1 MITLTR
7 PAYYDNYRYAQYC
20 GLSTDNKST
29 ISASN
34 GDEYYE
40 IDMAKFFKYNESS
53 HEWIEQP
60 SDAAPIDTGLPPITS
75 ETTGHFL
82 SNDGSVTKWQP
93 VASKNF
99 VIQLTKQND
108 DGTYVAD
115 KTFVQIKT
123 AYDEAQNIVIRYDS
137 AQMPLMNVE
146 FASNGDAMFLFG
158 HVEIQTDG
166 QRIVTRAIQYSH
178 SGATD
183 TWSDYDMESDL
194 SEYLPLAGGNMQG
207 ALTLAGEPTNDNHA
221 ANKKYVDSRNL
232 EVRFTQDAT
241 AGIKTTTEIGEITQA
256 VIANR
261 TVTAILD
268 GDTYMLIS
276 ASAAD
281 ASFGRVEG
289 NIITVLRYNPN
300 NGGAWAKEQTS
311 LLELKGGTMTG
322 DINMGSNAITNVQ
335 KIYVDGQANLYLGSV
350 VEKAGTNGVRLTG
363 TTSNEAAFVK
373 PTSQNEYVPVLVGN
387 PTAPF
392 HAVNLRHLTEP
403 ILSDAPASDECI
415 SNKKYV
421 DDQVATRVPLQTAN
435 QGQIKA
441 YVQNGSK
448 PDVCLVSDGGMAL
461 CLARYTAKGHL
472 IDQTA
477 PTENNHLAN
486 KQYVDTKVAQTGG
499 NISGD
504 LMVGG
509 SLTINGIGAT
519 MGTPTQDVDLVNKGY
534 LDSSMS
540 DVVRKSS
547 VTVGANSSVNVS
559 LSNGAYLLTVSDDM
573 HGGLVFVS
581 VYPSGET
588 INGLVNLNN
597 WKCERINSGSGV
609 TLTNSAASAMTVY
622 ITSIG
627 EGTYR

>member
-7 PAYYDNYRYAQYC
+7 PAYYDKHRYAQYC
-20 GLSTDNKST
+20 GLEKDDKST
-29 ISASN
+29 ISANN

-40 IDMAKFFKYNESS
+40 IDTAKFYRYNEAS

-60 SDAAPIDTGLPPITS
+60 SDAAPIDTGLPPMTS
-75 ETTGHFL
+75 ETVGHFL

-93 VASKNF
+93 IASKNF

-137 AQMPLMNVE
+137 AQMSLMSVQ
-146 FASNGDAMFLFG
+146 FAANGDAVFLFG
-158 HVEIQTDG
+158 HVEVQTGG
-166 QRIVTRAIQYSH
+166 QRIVSRAIQYTH
-178 SGATD
+178 SGASD
-183 TWSDYDMESDL
+183 TWTDYDKEADL
-194 SEYLPLAGGNMQG
+194 STYLSLDGGAMNG
-207 ALTLAGEPTNDNHA
+207 ALTLAGKPTNENHA

-232 EVRFTQDAT
+232 EVRFTQDIT
-241 AGIKTTTEIGEITQA
+241 AGITTPTEIREITQA

-261 TVTAILD
+261 TVTATLD
-268 GDTYMLIS
+268 GDTYMLMS

-281 ASFGRVEG
+281 ASFVNVNG
-289 NIITVLRYNPN
+289 NKVSILRYDVD
-300 NGGAWAKEQTS
+300 GHAWAKEQTS

-322 DINMGSNAITNVQ
+322 NINMGSNAITNVQ

-350 VEKAGTNGVRLTG
+350 VEKAGTSGVRLTG

-387 PTAPF
+387 PTAPY

-403 ILSDAPASDECI
+403 ILADTPASDGCI

-441 YVQNGSK
+441 YVQNGDK

-461 CLARYTAKGHL
+461 CMARYTAKGHL
-472 IDQTA
+472 IDQIA

-509 SLTINGIGAT
+509 SLTINGIGSVL
-519 MGTPTQDVDLVNKGY
+519 GTPTQNVDIVNKGY
-534 LDSSMS
+534 LDSSIS
-540 DVVRKSS
+540 DVIRKLS
-547 VTVGANSSVNVS
+547 VTIGSNSSVNVP

-597 WKCERINSGSGV
+597 WKCERISSGSGV
-609 TLTNSAASAMTVY
+609 TLTNSATSDMTVY
-622 ITSIG
+622 IISIG

>member
-7 PAYYDNYRYAQYC
+7 PAYYDEYRYAQYC
-20 GLSTDNKST
+20 GLEKDDKSI
-29 ISASN
+29 ISANN

-40 IDMAKFFKYNESS
+40 IDTAKFYRYNEAS

-60 SDAAPIDTGLPPITS
+60 SDAASIDTGLPPITS
-75 ETTGHFL
+75 ETSGHFL
-82 SNDGSVTKWQP
+82 SNDGTVTNWQP

-99 VIQLTKQND
+99 VIGLTANND
-108 DGTYVAD
+108 GSYTPD

-123 AYDEAQNIVIRYDS
+123 AYDEFQNIVIRYNS

-146 FASNGDAMFLFG
+146 FANNGDAMFLFG

-178 SGATD
+178 TNSTD
-183 TWSDYDMESDL
+183 SWMDFDKETDL
-194 SEYLPLAGGNMQG
+194 SQYLLLSGGHMEG
-207 ALTLAGEPTNDNHA
+207 ELTLAGEPTNENHA
-221 ANKKYVDSRNL
+221 VNKKYVDSRNL
-232 EVRFTQDAT
+232 EVRFTQDVT
-241 AGIKTTTEIGEITQA
+241 AGITTSTEIGEITQA

-268 GDTYMLIS
+268 GDVYMLLS

-281 ASFGRVEG
+281 ASFVNVNG
-289 NIITVLRYNPN
+289 NKATVLRYDVD
-300 NGGAWAKEQTS
+300 GHAWAKEQTT
-311 LLELKGGTMTG
+311 LLDTKGGTMSG
-322 DINMGSNAITNVQ
+322 NIDMAANNIINTQ
-335 KIYVDGQANLYLGSV
+335 KIHIDGQANLYLGSV
-350 VEKAGTNGVRLTG
+350 AEKAGTTGARLTG
-363 TTSNEAAFVK
+363 VVGGGAAFVK
-373 PTSQNEYVPVLVGN
+373 PDKQSEYVPVSVGT
-387 PTAPF
+387 PTASE
-392 HAVNLRHLTEP
+392 HAVNLGHLTQP
-403 ILSDAPASDECI
+403 LLSDAPASDDCI

-421 DDQVATRVPLQTAN
+421 DDQVATRVPLVQAN

-448 PDVCLVSDGGMAL
+448 PDVCLVSDGGTAL
-461 CLARYTAKGHL
+461 CIARYTAKGHI

-509 SLTINGIGAT
+509 SLTINGIGSM
-519 MGTPTQDVDLVNKGY
+519 MGTPTQNVDLVNKGY

-547 VTVGANSSVNVS
+547 VTVGASSSVNVQ

-581 VYPSGET
+581 VYSSGET

-597 WKCERINSGSGV
+597 WKCERISSGSGV
-609 TLTNSAASAMTVY
+609 TLTNSATSAMTVY

>member
-7 PAYYDNYRYAQYC
+7 PAYYSNFRNNQYC
-20 GLSTDNKST
+20 GLEDDDKST

-40 IDMAKFFKYNESS
+40 IDTAKFYRYNEASN
-53 HEWIEQP
+53 EWIVQP
-60 SDAAPIDTGLPPITS
+60 DDTAPIDTGLPPITS
-75 ETTGHFL
+75 ETMGHFL
-82 SNDGSVTKWQP
+82 SNDGSVTKWQS

-99 VIQLTKQND
+99 VIHLTEQNA
-108 DGTYVAD
+108 GQNYIAD
-115 KTFVQIKT
+115 KTWVQIKSAFDGQENIVVRIGMNEIPLMSVSMAENGNAT
-123 AYDEAQNIVIRYDS
+123 LTFGYTELNDNDGNVVSREIRYLHQNEEDIWSDVVYTGEYIKRSGDKMGGILRVQESPTYEDEATS
-137 AQMPLMNVE
+137 
-146 FASNGDAMFLFG
+146 
-158 HVEIQTDG
+158 
-166 QRIVTRAIQYSH
+166 
-178 SGATD
+178 
-183 TWSDYDMESDL
+183 
-194 SEYLPLAGGNMQG
+194 
-207 ALTLAGEPTNDNHA
+207 
-221 ANKKYVDSRNL
+221 KKYVDERVMKVTFNRHS
-232 EVRFTQDAT
+232 T
-241 AGIKTTTEIGEITQA
+241 AGIISDTTIDKIDEAYIDGKIIIGVFNDDIYALTNSSSTSCVFSNVSGITSNMITYSDEVWTQS
-256 VIANR
+256 
-261 TVTAILD
+261 TKELFTTA
-268 GDTYMLIS
+268 GGKMS
-276 ASAAD
+276 
-281 ASFGRVEG
+281 G
-289 NIITVLRYNPN
+289 NIDMDGRSI
-300 NGGAWAKEQTS
+300 
-311 LLELKGGTMTG
+311 LK
-322 DINMGSNAITNVQ
+322 AQ
-335 KIYVDGQANLYLGSV
+335 KIHIDGQANLYLGAV
-350 VEKAGTNGVRLTG
+350 AEKAGTTGVRLTG
-363 TTSNEAAFVK
+363 AVGGGAAFVK
-373 PTSQNEYVPVLVGN
+373 PDKQAEYVPVSVGN
-387 PTAPF
+387 PSDQS
-392 HAVNLRHLTEP
+392 HAVNLGHLTQP
-403 ILSDAPASDECI
+403 LLSDAPASDGCI

-421 DDQVATRVPLQTAN
+421 DDQVATRVPLQSAN

-509 SLTINGIGAT
+509 SLTINGTGSM
-519 MGTPTQDVDLVNKGY
+519 MGTPTQNVDLVNKGY
-534 LDSSMS
+534 LDSSIS

-588 INGLVNLNN
+588 INGLVDVNN
-597 WKCERINSGSGV
+597 WKCERMNSGSGV
-609 TLTNSAASAMTVY
+609 TLTNSAVSAITVY

>member
-7 PAYYDNYRYAQYC
+7 PAYYSNFRNNQYC
-20 GLSTDNKST
+20 GLKKDDKST

-40 IDMAKFFKYNESS
+40 IDTAKFFRYNEASN
-53 HEWIEQP
+53 EWIEQP
-60 SDAAPIDTGLPPITS
+60 SDAAPIDTGLPPMTS

-99 VIQLTKQND
+99 IIGLTANND
-108 DGTYVAD
+108 GSYTSD

-123 AYDEAQNIVIRYDS
+123 AYDEFQNIVIRYDS

-178 SGATD
+178 TNSID
-183 TWSDYDMESDL
+183 TWMDFDKETDL
-194 SEYLPLAGGNMQG
+194 SQYLLLSGGHMEG
-207 ALTLAGEPTNDNHA
+207 ALTLAGNPTEDNHA

-322 DINMGSNAITNVQ
+322 NINMGSNAITNVQ

-387 PTAPF
+387 PTAPN

-421 DDQVATRVPLQTAN
+421 DDQVAMRVPLQTAN

-509 SLTINGIGAT
+509 SLTINGIGSM

-540 DVVRKSS
+540 DIVRKSS

-622 ITSIG
+622 ITSIE

>member
-7 PAYYDNYRYAQYC
+7 PAYYSNFRNNQYC
-20 GLSTDNKST
+20 GLENDDKST

-40 IDMAKFFKYNESS
+40 IDTAKIYIYNEAS

-75 ETTGHFL
+75 ETMGHFL
-82 SNDGSVTKWQP
+82 SNDGTVTKWQP

-99 VIQLTKQND
+99 VINLTEQNA
-108 DGTYVAD
+108 GQSYTAD
-115 KTFVQIKT
+115 KTWVQIKS
-123 AYDEAQNIVIRYDS
+123 AFDS
-137 AQMPLMNVE
+137 EENLVVRLNGSEMPLMN
-146 FASNGDAMFLFG
+146 ASMANNGNATLVFG
-158 HVEIQTDG
+158 FTELVGNDG
-166 QRIVTRAIQYSH
+166 NVVNRAINYLHQ
-178 SGATD
+178 GEED
-183 TWSDYDMESDL
+183 TWTDIAYTGEFIKR
-194 SEYLPLAGGNMQG
+194 AGDKMGG
-207 ALTLAGEPTNDNHA
+207 ALRVADEPTYEDEA
-221 ANKKYVDSRNL
+221 TSKKYVDARVLKVTFSRHS
-232 EVRFTQDAT
+232 T
-241 AGIKTTTEIGEITQA
+241 AGIVSDADIATIDAAYIDGKIVIGEFSGDVYALTYSSATSCVFSHVSGVTSGTITYSNDIWTQSTKELYTTA
-256 VIANR
+256 GGKMSGNIDMNGR
-261 TVTAILD
+261 AILK
-268 GDTYMLIS
+268 
-276 ASAAD
+276 A
-281 ASFGRVEG
+281 
-289 NIITVLRYNPN
+289 
-300 NGGAWAKEQTS
+300 
-311 LLELKGGTMTG
+311 
-322 DINMGSNAITNVQ
+322 Q
-335 KIYVDGQANLYLGSV
+335 KIHIDGQANLYLGSTI
-350 VEKAGTNGVRLTG
+350 EKDGTQGVRLTS
-363 TTSNEAAFVK
+363 TTVGEAAFLK
-373 PTSQNEYVPVLVGN
+373 PDKQNVYAPVAVGT
-387 PTAPF
+387 PTANN
-392 HAVNLRHLTEP
+392 HAVTIGYLTND
-403 ILSDAPASDECI
+403 ILSDAPASDGCI

-421 DDQVATRVPLQTAN
+421 DDQIATRVPLQTAN

-509 SLTINGIGAT
+509 SLTINGIGSM
-519 MGTPTQDVDLVNKGY
+519 MGTPTQNVDLVNKGY
-534 LDSSMS
+534 LDASIN
-540 DVVRKSS
+540 DVIRKSS
-547 VTVGANSSVNVS
+547 VTVGASSSVKVP
-559 LSNGAYLLTVSDDM
+559 LSNGTYLLTVSDDM

-597 WKCERINSGSGV
+597 WKCERISSGSGV

>member
-7 PAYYDNYRYAQYC
+7 PAYYDKHRYAQYC
-20 GLSTDNKST
+20 GLEKDDKST
-29 ISASN
+29 ISANN

-40 IDMAKFFKYNESS
+40 IDTAKFFRYNEAS

-60 SDAAPIDTGLPPITS
+60 SDAAPIDTGLPPMTS
-75 ETTGHFL
+75 ETVGHFL

-93 VASKNF
+93 IASKNF

-137 AQMPLMNVE
+137 AQMSLMSVQ
-146 FASNGDAMFLFG
+146 FATNGDAVFLFG
-158 HVEIQTDG
+158 HVEVQTGG
-166 QRIVTRAIQYSH
+166 QRIVSRAIQYTH
-178 SGATD
+178 SGASD
-183 TWSDYDMESDL
+183 TWTDYDKEADL
-194 SEYLPLAGGNMQG
+194 STYLSLDGGAMNG
-207 ALTLAGEPTNDNHA
+207 ALTLAGEPTNENHA

-232 EVRFTQDAT
+232 EVRFTQDIT
-241 AGIKTTTEIGEITQA
+241 AGITTSTEIREITQA

-261 TVTAILD
+261 TVTATLD
-268 GDTYMLIS
+268 GDTYMLMS

-281 ASFGRVEG
+281 ASFVNVNG
-289 NIITVLRYNPN
+289 NKVSILRYDIDSRT
-300 NGGAWAKEQTS
+300 WAKEQTT

-322 DINMGSNAITNVQ
+322 NINMGSNAITNVQ
-335 KIYVDGQANLYLGSV
+335 KIYVDGQANLYIGSV
-350 VEKAGTNGVRLTG
+350 VEKAGTSGVRLTG

-387 PTAPF
+387 PTAPN

-403 ILSDAPASDECI
+403 ILLDAPASDECI

-441 YVQNGSK
+441 YVQNGDK

-461 CLARYTAKGHL
+461 CMARYTAKGHL
-472 IDQTA
+472 IDQIA

-509 SLTINGIGAT
+509 SLTINGIGSVL
-519 MGTPTQDVDLVNKGY
+519 GTPTQNVDIVNKGY
-534 LDSSMS
+534 LDSSIS
-540 DVVRKSS
+540 DVIRKLS
-547 VTVGANSSVNVS
+547 VTVGSNSSVNVP

-597 WKCERINSGSGV
+597 WKCERISSGSGV
-609 TLTNSAASAMTVY
+609 TLTNSATSDMTVY

>member
-7 PAYYDNYRYAQYC
+7 PAYYDKYRHAQYC
-20 GLSTDNKST
+20 GLEKDDKSI
-29 ISASN
+29 ISANN

-40 IDMAKFFKYNESS
+40 IDTAKFFRYNEAS

-60 SDAAPIDTGLPPITS
+60 SDDAPIDTGLPPMSS
-75 ETTGHFL
+75 ETAGHFL
-82 SNDGSVTKWQP
+82 SNDGTATHWQP

-99 VIQLTKQND
+99 VIGLTANND
-108 DGTYVAD
+108 GSYTPD

-123 AYDEAQNIVIRYDS
+123 AYDEYQNIAIRYNS

-146 FASNGDAMFLFG
+146 FADNGNAVFLFG
-158 HVEIQTDG
+158 HVEIQTGG

-178 SGATD
+178 DATSD
-183 TWSDYDMESDL
+183 TWTDLDRETDMSLYLLL
-194 SEYLPLAGGNMQG
+194 SGGHMEG
-207 ALTLAGEPTNDNHA
+207 ELTLAGEPTDENHA
-221 ANKKYVDSRNL
+221 VNKKYVDSRNL

-241 AGIKTTTEIGEITQA
+241 AGIKTSTEIREITQA

-268 GDTYMLIS
+268 GDVYMLLS

-281 ASFGRVEG
+281 ASFVNVNG
-289 NIITVLRYNPN
+289 NKVTVLRYDVD
-300 NGGAWAKEQTS
+300 GHAWAKEQTT
-311 LLELKGGTMTG
+311 LLDTKGGTMSG
-322 DINMGSNAITNVQ
+322 NIDMAANNIINAQ
-335 KIYVDGQANLYLGSV
+335 KIHIDGQANLYLGAV
-350 VEKAGTNGVRLTG
+350 AEKAGTTGARLTG
-363 TTSNEAAFVK
+363 VVGGGAAFVK
-373 PTSQNEYVPVLVGN
+373 PDKQAEYVPVSVGN
-387 PTAPF
+387 PSDQS
-392 HAVNLRHLTEP
+392 HAVNLGHLTQP
-403 ILSDAPASDECI
+403 ILSDAPASDGCI

-421 DDQVATRVPLQTAN
+421 DDQVATRVPLATAN

-441 YVQNGSK
+441 YVQNGNK

-509 SLTINGIGAT
+509 SLTINGTGSVLGA
-519 MGTPTQDVDLVNKGY
+519 PTQNVDLVNKGY
-534 LDSSMS
+534 LDSSIS
-540 DVVRKSS
+540 DVIRKSS

-559 LSNGAYLLTVSDDM
+559 LSNGAYLLAVSDDM

-609 TLTNSAASAMTVY
+609 TLTNSDASAMTVY

>member
-7 PAYYDNYRYAQYC
+7 PSYYDVPRYAEYC
-20 GLSTDNKST
+20 GLSTDDKTT

-40 IDMAKFFKYNESS
+40 IDTAKFFRYNESS
-53 HEWIEQP
+53 NEWIEQP
-60 SDAAPIDTGLPPITS
+60 SDAAPIDTGLPPMTS

-207 ALTLAGEPTNDNHA
+207 ELTLAGNPTEDNHA

-232 EVRFTQDAT
+232 EVRFTQDTT

-261 TVTAILD
+261 TVTATLN

-281 ASFGRVEG
+281 ASFSRVEG

-322 DINMGSNAITNVQ
+322 NINMGSNAITNVQ
-335 KIYVDGQANLYLGSV
+335 KIHVDGQANLYLGSV

-387 PTAPF
+387 PTAPN

-403 ILSDAPASDECI
+403 VLADAPASDECI

-421 DDQVATRVPLQTAN
+421 DDQVATRVPLATAN

-441 YVQNGSK
+441 YVQNGNK

-509 SLTINGIGAT
+509 SLTINGIGSM
-519 MGTPTQDVDLVNKGY
+519 MGTPTQNVDLVNKGY
-534 LDSSMS
+534 LDSSIS
-540 DVVRKSS
+540 DVIRKSS

-559 LSNGAYLLTVSDDM
+559 LSNGVYLLTVSDDM

-581 VYPSGET
+581 VYPSGQT
-588 INGLVNLNN
+588 INGLVDVNN
-597 WKCERINSGSGV
+597 WKCERMNSGSGV

>member
-7 PAYYDNYRYAQYC
+7 PAYYDKHRYAQYC
-20 GLSTDNKST
+20 GLEKDDKST
-29 ISASN
+29 ILANN

-40 IDMAKFFKYNESS
+40 IDTAKFYRYNEAS

-60 SDAAPIDTGLPPITS
+60 SDAAPIDTGLPPMTS
-75 ETTGHFL
+75 ETVGHFL

-93 VASKNF
+93 IASKNF

-137 AQMPLMNVE
+137 AQMSLMSVQ
-146 FASNGDAMFLFG
+146 FAANGDAVFLFG
-158 HVEIQTDG
+158 HVEVQTGG
-166 QRIVTRAIQYSH
+166 QRIVTRGIQYSH
-178 SGATD
+178 IGDSD
-183 TWSDYDMESDL
+183 TWADSDRETDMSLYLLL
-194 SEYLPLAGGNMQG
+194 SGGHMEG
-207 ALTLAGEPTNDNHA
+207 ELTLAGEPTNENHA
-221 ANKKYVDSRNL
+221 ANKKYVDTRNL
-232 EVRFTQDAT
+232 EIKFRQDAT
-241 AGIKTTTEIGEITQA
+241 AGITTSTEIREITQA

-261 TVTAILD
+261 TVTATLD
-268 GDTYMLIS
+268 GDTYMLMS

-281 ASFGRVEG
+281 ASFVNVNG
-289 NIITVLRYNPN
+289 NKVSILRYDVD
-300 NGGAWAKEQTS
+300 GHAWAKEQTS

-322 DINMGSNAITNVQ
+322 NINMGSNAITNVQ

-350 VEKAGTNGVRLTG
+350 VEKAGTSGVRLTG

-387 PTAPF
+387 PTAPY

-403 ILSDAPASDECI
+403 ILADAPASDGCI

-421 DDQVATRVPLQTAN
+421 DDQVVTRVPLQTVN

-441 YVQNGSK
+441 YVQNGDK

-461 CLARYTAKGHL
+461 CMARYTAKGHL
-472 IDQTA
+472 IDQIA

-509 SLTINGIGAT
+509 SLTINGIGSVL
-519 MGTPTQDVDLVNKGY
+519 GTPTQNVDIVNKGY
-534 LDSSMS
+534 LDSSIS
-540 DVVRKSS
+540 DVIRKLS
-547 VTVGANSSVNVS
+547 VTVGSNSSVNVP

-597 WKCERINSGSGV
+597 WKCERISSGSGV
-609 TLTNSAASAMTVY
+609 TLTNSATSDMTVY
-622 ITSIG
+622 IISIG

>member
-7 PAYYDNYRYAQYC
+7 PAYYDKHRYAQYC
-20 GLSTDNKST
+20 GLEKDDKST
-29 ISASN
+29 ILANN

-40 IDMAKFFKYNESS
+40 IDTAKFYRYNEAS

-75 ETTGHFL
+75 ETVGHFL

-93 VASKNF
+93 IASKNF

-137 AQMPLMNVE
+137 AQMSLMSVQ
-146 FASNGDAMFLFG
+146 FASNGDAVFLFG
-158 HVEIQTDG
+158 HVEVQTGG
-166 QRIVTRAIQYSH
+166 QRIVSRAIQYTH
-178 SGATD
+178 SEASD
-183 TWSDYDMESDL
+183 TWTDYDKEADL
-194 SEYLPLAGGNMQG
+194 STYLSLDGGVMNG
-207 ALTLAGEPTNDNHA
+207 ALTLAGEPTNESHA

-232 EVRFTQDAT
+232 EVQFTQDAT

-261 TVTAILD
+261 TVTATLD
-268 GDTYMLIS
+268 GDTYMLIA

-281 ASFGRVEG
+281 ASFVNVNG
-289 NIITVLRYNPN
+289 NKVSILRYDIDSRT
-300 NGGAWAKEQTS
+300 WAKEQTT

-322 DINMGSNAITNVQ
+322 NINMGSNAITHVQ

-350 VEKAGTNGVRLTG
+350 VEKAGTSGVRLTG

-387 PTAPF
+387 PTAPY

-403 ILSDAPASDECI
+403 ILADAPASDECI

-441 YVQNGSK
+441 YVQNGDK

-461 CLARYTAKGHL
+461 CMARYTAKGHL
-472 IDQTA
+472 IDQIA

-509 SLTINGIGAT
+509 SLTINGIGSVL
-519 MGTPTQDVDLVNKGY
+519 GTPTQNVDIVNKGY
-534 LDSSMS
+534 LDSSIS
-540 DVVRKSS
+540 DVIRKLS
-547 VTVGANSSVNVS
+547 VTIGSNSSVNVP

-597 WKCERINSGSGV
+597 WKCERISSGSGV
-609 TLTNSAASAMTVY
+609 TLTNSATSDMTVY
-622 ITSIG
+622 IISIG

>member
-7 PAYYDNYRYAQYC
+7 PAYYSNYRNNQYC
-20 GLSTDNKST
+20 GLEKDDKST
-29 ISASN
+29 ISANN

-40 IDMAKFFKYNESS
+40 IDTAKFYRYNEASN
-53 HEWIEQP
+53 EWIEQP
-60 SDAAPIDTGLPPITS
+60 SDTTAIDTGLPPITS
-75 ETTGHFL
+75 ETSRHFL
-82 SNDGSVTKWQP
+82 SNDGTVTKWQP

-99 VIQLTKQND
+99 IIGLTANND
-108 DGTYVAD
+108 GSYTPD

-123 AYDEAQNIVIRYDS
+123 AYDEFQNIVIRYDS
-137 AQMPLMNVE
+137 AQMPLMNIE

-178 SGATD
+178 TNSID
-183 TWSDYDMESDL
+183 TWMDFDKETDL
-194 SEYLPLAGGNMQG
+194 SQYLLLSGGHMEG
-207 ALTLAGEPTNDNHA
+207 ELTLAGEPTNENHA
-221 ANKKYVDSRNL
+221 ANKKYVDNRNL

-241 AGIKTTTEIGEITQA
+241 AGINTSTEIREITQA

-261 TVTAILD
+261 TVTATLN
-268 GDTYMLIS
+268 GDTYMLIA

-281 ASFGRVEG
+281 ASFARVEG
-289 NIITVLRYNPN
+289 NIVTTLRYDSV
-300 NGGAWAKEQTS
+300 GKVWSKEQTT
-311 LLELKGGTMTG
+311 LLDTKGGKMSG
-322 DINMGSNAITNVQ
+322 DIDMAANNIINAQ
-335 KIYVDGQANLYLGSV
+335 KIHIDGQANLYLGSV
-350 VEKAGTNGVRLTG
+350 AEKASTTGARLTG
-363 TTSNEAAFVK
+363 VVGGGAAFVK
-373 PTSQNEYVPVLVGN
+373 PDKQSEYVPVSVGA
-387 PTAPF
+387 PTASE
-392 HAVNLRHLTEP
+392 HAVNLGHLTQP
-403 ILSDAPASDECI
+403 LLSDAPASDDCI

-421 DDQVATRVPLQTAN
+421 DDQVATRVPLATAN

-441 YVQNGSK
+441 YVQNGNK

-509 SLTINGIGAT
+509 SLTINGIGSM
-519 MGTPTQDVDLVNKGY
+519 MGTPTQNVDLVNKGY
-534 LDSSMS
+534 LDSSIS

-609 TLTNSAASAMTVY
+609 TLTNSDASAMTVY

>member
-7 PAYYDNYRYAQYC
+7 PAYYSNFRNNQYC
-20 GLSTDNKST
+20 GLSTDDKST

-40 IDMAKFFKYNESS
+40 INTAKIYIYNEASN
-53 HEWIEQP
+53 EWIVQP
-60 SDAAPIDTGLPPITS
+60 DDTTAIDTGLPPMTS

-99 VIQLTKQND
+99 VIHLTEQD
-108 DGTYVAD
+108 DDTYIPD
-115 KTFVQIKT
+115 KTWMQIK
-123 AYDEAQNIVIRYDS
+123 AAFDASENLVVRLDGS
-137 AQMPLMNVE
+137 EMPLMN
-146 FASNGDAMFLFG
+146 ASVANNGNATLVFG
-158 HVEIQTDG
+158 YTEIKEQEG
-166 QRIVTRAIQYSH
+166 NVVTRAINYLHQ
-178 SGATD
+178 D
-183 TWSDYDMESDL
+183 DSDIWRDSV
-194 SEYLPLAGGNMQG
+194 A
-207 ALTLAGEPTNDNHA
+207 AGE
-221 ANKKYVDSRNL
+221 YVSKS
-232 EVRFTQDAT
+232 
-241 AGIKTTTEIGEITQA
+241 G
-256 VIANR
+256 
-261 TVTAILD
+261 
-268 GDTYMLIS
+268 S
-276 ASAAD
+276 
-281 ASFGRVEG
+281 
-289 NIITVLRYNPN
+289 
-300 NGGAWAKEQTS
+300 
-311 LLELKGGTMTG
+311 TMTG
-322 DINMGSNAITNVQ
+322 PLRLANAPIYENEAISKKYADERVLKVEFIQGSDGIIRADKEMSEIDAAYIDGKMVIGSLREDIYVLTNSSAMACIFSNVSGTTSSYIEYAEGAWSLRTKTLFTTDGGKMDGDIDMNGRSIIKAQ
-335 KIYVDGQANLYLGSV
+335 KIHIDGQANLYLGAV
-350 VEKAGTNGVRLTG
+350 VEKTGTTGARLTG
-363 TTSNEAAFVK
+363 VVGGGAAFVK
-373 PTSQNEYVPVLVGN
+373 PDKSSEYTTLSIAP
-387 PTAPF
+387 PTQST
-392 HAVNLRHLTEP
+392 HAVTLGYLTDD
-403 ILSDAPASDECI
+403 ILADAPASDGCI

-421 DDQVATRVPLQTAN
+421 DDQVATRVPLAIAN

-441 YVQNGSK
+441 YVQNGNK

-509 SLTINGIGAT
+509 SLTINGIGSM
-519 MGTPTQDVDLVNKGY
+519 MGTPTQNVDLVNKGY
-534 LDSSMS
+534 LDSSIS

-547 VTVGANSSVNVS
+547 VTVGANSSVNVP
-559 LSNGAYLLTVSDDM
+559 LSNCAYLLTVSDDM

-597 WKCERINSGSGV
+597 WKCERISSGSGV
-609 TLTNSAASAMTVY
+609 TLTNSATSAMTVY

>member
-7 PAYYDNYRYAQYC
+7 PAYYSNFRNNQYC
-20 GLSTDNKST
+20 GLEKDDKST

-40 IDMAKFFKYNESS
+40 IDTAKFFRYNEAS

-60 SDAAPIDTGLPPITS
+60 SDAAPIDTGLPPMTS
-75 ETTGHFL
+75 ETMGHFL
-82 SNDGSVTKWQP
+82 SNDGTVTKWQSI
-93 VASKNF
+93 ASKNF
-99 VIQLTKQND
+99 VIGLTEDVDN
-108 DGTYVAD
+108 GTYTAD
-115 KTFVQIKT
+115 KTWVEIKT
-123 AYDEAQNIVIRYDS
+123 AYDESQNLVIRLDGS
-137 AQMPLMNVE
+137 EMPLMN
-146 FASNGDAMFLFG
+146 ASMANDGSATLVFG
-158 HVEIQTDG
+158 YTEIKEQEG
-166 QRIVTRAIQYSH
+166 SVVTRAINYLHQDNVDIWRDSVA
-178 SGATD
+178 SG
-183 TWSDYDMESDL
+183 
-194 SEYLPLAGGNMQG
+194 EYVSKSG
-207 ALTLAGEPTNDNHA
+207 
-221 ANKKYVDSRNL
+221 S
-232 EVRFTQDAT
+232 
-241 AGIKTTTEIGEITQA
+241 
-256 VIANR
+256 
-261 TVTAILD
+261 
-268 GDTYMLIS
+268 
-276 ASAAD
+276 
-281 ASFGRVEG
+281 
-289 NIITVLRYNPN
+289 
-300 NGGAWAKEQTS
+300 
-311 LLELKGGTMTG
+311 TMTG
-322 DINMGSNAITNVQ
+322 PLRLVETPIYENEAITKKYADERVLKVAFSRGSDGTIHADTEMSDIDTAYIDGKMVIGSLSEDVYVLTNITATACVFSNVSGTTSSYIEYADGAWSLRTKTLYTTSGGKMDGDIDMNGRNIINAQ
-335 KIYVDGQANLYLGSV
+335 KIHIDGQANLYLGAV
-350 VEKAGTNGVRLTG
+350 VEKTGTTGARLTG
-363 TTSNEAAFVK
+363 VVGGGAAFVK
-373 PTSQNEYVPVLVGN
+373 PDKSAEYTTLSIAP
-387 PTAPF
+387 PTQST
-392 HAVNLRHLTEP
+392 HAVTLGYLTDD
-403 ILSDAPASDECI
+403 ILADAPASDGCI

-461 CLARYTAKGHL
+461 CLARYTTKGHL

-509 SLTINGIGAT
+509 SLTINGTGSM
-519 MGTPTQDVDLVNKGY
+519 MGTPTQNVDLVNKGY

-609 TLTNSAASAMTVY
+609 TLTNSATSAMTVY

>member
-7 PAYYDNYRYAQYC
+7 PAYYDKHRYAQYC
-20 GLSTDNKST
+20 GLEKDDKST
-29 ISASN
+29 ISANN

-40 IDMAKFFKYNESS
+40 IDTAKFFRYNETSN
-53 HEWIEQP
+53 EWIEQP
-60 SDAAPIDTGLPPITS
+60 SDAAPIDTGLPPMTS
-75 ETTGHFL
+75 ETVGHFL
-82 SNDGSVTKWQP
+82 SNDGSATKWQSI
-93 VASKNF
+93 ASKNF
-99 VIQLTKQND
+99 VINLTSQNN
-108 DGTYVAD
+108 DGAYIAD
-115 KTFVQIKT
+115 KTWVEIKT
-123 AYDEAQNIVIRYDS
+123 GYDEFQNIVVRYDS
-137 AQMPLMNVE
+137 AEMPLMNVQ
-146 FASNGDAMFLFG
+146 FADNGNAVFLFG
-158 HVEIQTDG
+158 HVEVQTGG
-166 QRIVTRAIQYSH
+166 QRIVSRGIQYSH
-178 SGATD
+178 DVNSD
-183 TWSDYDMESDL
+183 TWTDSDKETDMSLYLLL
-194 SEYLPLAGGNMQG
+194 SGGHMEG
-207 ALTLAGEPTNDNHA
+207 ELTLAGEPTSENHA
-221 ANKKYVDSRNL
+221 ANKKYVDTRNL
-232 EVRFTQDAT
+232 EVKFRQDTT
-241 AGIKTTTEIGEITQA
+241 AGITTPTEIREITQA

-261 TVTAILD
+261 TVTATLD
-268 GDTYMLIS
+268 GDTYMLIA

-281 ASFGRVEG
+281 ASFARVEG
-289 NIITVLRYNPN
+289 NVVTVLRYD
-300 NGGAWAKEQTS
+300 GGAWAKEQTT
-311 LLELKGGTMTG
+311 LLELKGGTMAG
-322 DINMGSNAITNVQ
+322 NINMGSNAITHVQ

-350 VEKAGTNGVRLTG
+350 VEKSGTNGVRLTG

-421 DDQVATRVPLQTAN
+421 DDQVATRVPLVAAN

-472 IDQTA
+472 IDQNA

-509 SLTINGIGAT
+509 SLTINGIGSM
-519 MGTPTQDVDLVNKGY
+519 MGTPTQNVDLVNKGY
-534 LDSSMS
+534 LDSSII
-540 DVVRKSS
+540 DVIRKSS
-547 VTVGANSSVNVS
+547 VTVGANSNVNVP
-559 LSNGAYLLTVSDDM
+559 LSNGVYLLTVSDDM

-597 WKCERINSGSGV
+597 WKCERISSGSGV
-609 TLTNSAASAMTVY
+609 TLTNSATSDMTVY

>member
-7 PAYYDNYRYAQYC
+7 PAYYSNFRNNQYC
-20 GLSTDNKST
+20 GLSTDDKST

-40 IDMAKFFKYNESS
+40 IDTAKIYIYNEASN
-53 HEWIEQP
+53 EWILQP
-60 SDAAPIDTGLPPITS
+60 DDTTAIDTGLPPITS
-75 ETTGHFL
+75 ETMGYFL

-99 VIQLTKQND
+99 VINLTEQNQ
-108 DGTYVAD
+108 GQTYIAD
-115 KTFVQIKT
+115 KKWVQIK
-123 AYDEAQNIVIRYDS
+123 AAFDGEENLVVRLNGS
-137 AQMPLMNVE
+137 EMPLMS
-146 FASNGDAMFLFG
+146 ASMADNGNATLTFG
-158 HVEIQTDG
+158 YTELNDNDG
-166 QRIVTRAIQYSH
+166 NLVTRHI
-178 SGATD
+178 
-183 TWSDYDMESDL
+183 
-194 SEYLPLAGGNMQG
+194 EYLHQGDDDSWADVVYTGEYIKKSGDKMQG
-207 ALTLAGEPTNDNHA
+207 ILKVMDEPTYEDEA
-221 ANKKYVDSRNL
+221 TSKKYVDARVLKVTFSRHS
-232 EVRFTQDAT
+232 T
-241 AGIKTTTEIGEITQA
+241 AGIVSDTDIATIDTAYIDGKIVIGEFSSDIYALTYSSATSCVFSNVSGTTSATITYSDDVWTQS
-256 VIANR
+256 
-261 TVTAILD
+261 TKTLYTTSGGKMD
-268 GDTYMLIS
+268 GDIDMN
-276 ASAAD
+276 
-281 ASFGRVEG
+281 GRS
-289 NIITVLRYNPN
+289 IIK
-300 NGGAWAKEQTS
+300 A
-311 LLELKGGTMTG
+311 
-322 DINMGSNAITNVQ
+322 Q
-335 KIYVDGQANLYLGSV
+335 KIHIDGQANLYLGAV
-350 VEKAGTNGVRLTG
+350 VEKTGTTGARLTG
-363 TTSNEAAFVK
+363 VVGGGAAFVK
-373 PTSQNEYVPVLVGN
+373 PDKSAEYTTLSIAP
-387 PTAPF
+387 PTQST
-392 HAVNLRHLTEP
+392 HAVTLGYLTDD
-403 ILSDAPASDECI
+403 ILADAPASDGCI

-421 DDQVATRVPLQTAN
+421 DDQVATRVPLATAN

-504 LMVGG
+504 LMVDG
-509 SLTINGIGAT
+509 SLTINGIGSM
-519 MGTPTQDVDLVNKGY
+519 MGTPTQNVDIVNKGY

>member
-7 PAYYDNYRYAQYC
+7 PAYYSNFRNNQYC
-20 GLSTDNKST
+20 GLSTDDKST
-29 ISASN
+29 ISVSN

-40 IDMAKFFKYNESS
+40 IDTAKFFRYNEAS

-60 SDAAPIDTGLPPITS
+60 DDTTAIDTGLPPITS
-75 ETTGHFL
+75 ETMGHFL
-82 SNDGSVTKWQP
+82 SNDGSVTKWQSI
-93 VASKNF
+93 ASKNF
-99 VIQLTKQND
+99 VIGLTEDVDN
-108 DGTYVAD
+108 GTYTAD
-115 KTFVQIKT
+115 KTWVEIKT
-123 AYDEAQNIVIRYDS
+123 AYDESQNLVIRLDGS
-137 AQMPLMNVE
+137 EMPLMN
-146 FASNGDAMFLFG
+146 ASMANDGSATLVFG
-158 HVEIQTDG
+158 YTEIKEQEG
-166 QRIVTRAIQYSH
+166 NVVTRAINYLHQDDVDIWRDSVA
-178 SGATD
+178 SG
-183 TWSDYDMESDL
+183 
-194 SEYLPLAGGNMQG
+194 EYVSKSG
-207 ALTLAGEPTNDNHA
+207 
-221 ANKKYVDSRNL
+221 S
-232 EVRFTQDAT
+232 
-241 AGIKTTTEIGEITQA
+241 
-256 VIANR
+256 
-261 TVTAILD
+261 
-268 GDTYMLIS
+268 
-276 ASAAD
+276 
-281 ASFGRVEG
+281 
-289 NIITVLRYNPN
+289 
-300 NGGAWAKEQTS
+300 
-311 LLELKGGTMTG
+311 TMTG
-322 DINMGSNAITNVQ
+322 PLRLVDTPTYENEAISKKYADERVLKVAFSRGSDGTIHADTEMPDIDTAYIDGKMVIGSLNEDVYVLTNITATACVFSNVSGTTSSYIEYADGAWSLRTKTLYTTSGGKMDGNIDMNGRNIINAQ
-335 KIYVDGQANLYLGSV
+335 KIHIDGQANLYLGSTI
-350 VEKAGTNGVRLTG
+350 EKDGTQGVRLTS
-363 TTSNEAAFVK
+363 TTAGEAAFLK
-373 PTSQNEYVPVLVGN
+373 PDKQNVYAPVVVGT
-387 PTAPF
+387 PTANN
-392 HAVNLRHLTEP
+392 HAVTIGYLTND
-403 ILSDAPASDECI
+403 ILADAPASDGCI

-421 DDQVATRVPLQTAN
+421 DDQVATRVPLATAN

-509 SLTINGIGAT
+509 SLTINGIGSM
-519 MGTPTQDVDLVNKGY
+519 MGTPTQNVDLVNKGY

-597 WKCERINSGSGV
+597 WKCERISSGSGV

>member
-1 MITLTR
+1 MVTLTR

-40 IDMAKFFKYNESS
+40 IDTAKFFRYNEASN
-53 HEWIEQP
+53 EWIEQP
-60 SDAAPIDTGLPPITS
+60 SDAAPIDTGLPPMTS

-99 VIQLTKQND
+99 VIHLTEQD
-108 DGTYVAD
+108 DDTYIPD
-115 KTFVQIKT
+115 KTWMQIK
-123 AYDEAQNIVIRYDS
+123 AAFDASENLVVRLDGS
-137 AQMPLMNVE
+137 EMPLMN
-146 FASNGDAMFLFG
+146 ASVANNGNATLVFG
-158 HVEIQTDG
+158 YTEIKEQEG
-166 QRIVTRAIQYSH
+166 NIVTRAINYLHQDDVDIWRDSVA
-178 SGATD
+178 SG
-183 TWSDYDMESDL
+183 
-194 SEYLPLAGGNMQG
+194 EYVSKSG
-207 ALTLAGEPTNDNHA
+207 
-221 ANKKYVDSRNL
+221 S
-232 EVRFTQDAT
+232 
-241 AGIKTTTEIGEITQA
+241 
-256 VIANR
+256 
-261 TVTAILD
+261 
-268 GDTYMLIS
+268 
-276 ASAAD
+276 
-281 ASFGRVEG
+281 
-289 NIITVLRYNPN
+289 
-300 NGGAWAKEQTS
+300 
-311 LLELKGGTMTG
+311 TMTG
-322 DINMGSNAITNVQ
+322 PLRLVETPNYENEAITKKYADERVLKVAFSRGSDGTIHADTEMVDIDAAYIDGKMVIGSLSEDVYVLTSISPTACIFSNVSGTTSSYIEYTEGAWSLRTKTLFTTDGGKMSGNIDMDGRAILKAQ
-335 KIYVDGQANLYLGSV
+335 KIHIDGQANLYLGSTI
-350 VEKAGTNGVRLTG
+350 EQAGTQGVRLTS
-363 TTSNEAAFVK
+363 TTTGEAAFLK
-373 PTSQNEYVPVLVGN
+373 PDKQNVYAPVAVGT
-387 PTAPF
+387 PTANN
-392 HAVNLRHLTEP
+392 HAVTIGYLTND
-403 ILSDAPASDECI
+403 ILSDAPASDGCI

-448 PDVCLVSDGGMAL
+448 PDVCLVSDGGMSL

-509 SLTINGIGAT
+509 SLTINGIGSM
-519 MGTPTQDVDLVNKGY
+519 MGTPTQDVDLVNKGH
-534 LDSSMS
+534 LDSSIS

-609 TLTNSAASAMTVY
+609 TLTNSVASAMTVY